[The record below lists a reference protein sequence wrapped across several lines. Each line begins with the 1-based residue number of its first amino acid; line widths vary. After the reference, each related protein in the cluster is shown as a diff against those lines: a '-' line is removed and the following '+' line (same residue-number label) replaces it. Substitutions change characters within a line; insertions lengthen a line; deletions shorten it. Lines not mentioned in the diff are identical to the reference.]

1 MPAWPVRRGA
11 LLGGVLALAACA
23 AAILLPLRVCLW
35 LLGGLFFGGILSL
48 LLSGSRRTV
57 PLFCCLAA
65 ALFLAAGL
73 WQRTTRADPV
83 EALAGGEDTI
93 CGQVIACPRS
103 GRYYTVAVTAAGQ
116 VPAGTRLLLYCP
128 DIAAPALY
136 EEITA
141 AVRLCALPSALAYQR
156 ANGVF
161 LTAMPTGYGE
171 QAITITGQTGRP
183 PLRDRLRPLRLRLT
197 KQLRQLLP
205 GDEGGLLAAMCLGE
219 RSGLDTA
226 ATADFRR
233 CGLSHLLA
241 VSGLHLSAIAGG
253 IWLLLGTLRLR
264 PQIAAAATLLCSGLF
279 AWLVGFTPSVSR
291 AFCTACVLLSGQF
304 FRRQADGLNSLG
316 LALTLLLIID
326 PYTLYDVGFWLSFGA
341 TAGILT
347 VTPALQRQ
355 WLPRGAILHRS
366 RWLRL
371 RRAVLSS
378 LSVTL
383 GATLPTLPLLVW
395 LYREVAWLSP
405 LTNLLLVPLAG
416 ALLFLGCGGLLLSA
430 LPLVGGLAHPLLL
443 AAGGA
448 ARILLW
454 CAALPGR
461 LHTGTLGVNTTWL
474 AVWITAAATVT
485 TVLLIRKK
493 QRTLHRLLPLL
504 GVILAVLCLTDRH
517 LQTGRTVVQVQTGQ
531 ATVLVIENAGRS
543 AVLAQQA
550 ADLPQVLYSLPGTPQ
565 VVAVGSGDT
574 TEAAAVLRAAGNG
587 AHILGPDTAG
597 WRCGLPQTPAMAAGQ
612 PETLWPGCTLAA
624 QPDGSWI
631 LQVQDSRL
639 TLGTQKTAAGDE
651 MGLAI
656 SCQTVYNGAATQTQ
670 TLCATPDG
678 RQRALSANMTCRL
691 TTRGTG
697 EWSFAR

>member
-83 EALAGGEDTI
+83 EALAGGEDTL

-316 LALTLLLIID
+316 LALTLLLVID

-416 ALLFLGCGGLLLSA
+416 VLLFLGCGGLLLSA
-430 LPLVGGLAHPLLL
+430 LPLAGGLAHPLLL

-493 QRTLHRLLPLL
+493 QRTLAPPAAPAGGNTGGAVPDRPPSADRPHR
-504 GVILAVLCLTDRH
+504 GTGTDRPGDRAGDRKRRP
-517 LQTGRTVVQVQTGQ
+517 QRGAG
-531 ATVLVIENAGRS
+531 AAGGRS
-543 AVLAQQA
+543 AAGSVLPAGHAAGGGRGQRRHHRGRRRTACRRQWRTYSRPGHSGLALRPA
-550 ADLPQVLYSLPGTPQ
+550 ADPRHGGRP
-565 VVAVGSGDT
+565 
-574 TEAAAVLRAAGNG
+574 AGNPVAG
-587 AHILGPDTAG
+587 LHPGRTA
-597 WRCGLPQTPAMAAGQ
+597 RRQLDPAGAGQ
-612 PETLWPGCTLAA
+612 P
-624 QPDGSWI
+624 PDP
-631 LQVQDSRL
+631 RH
-639 TLGTQKTAAGDE
+639 AE
-651 MGLAI
+651 
-656 SCQTVYNGAATQTQ
+656 N
-670 TLCATPDG
+670 
-678 RQRALSANMTCRL
+678 RRR
-691 TTRGTG
+691 
-697 EWSFAR
+697 